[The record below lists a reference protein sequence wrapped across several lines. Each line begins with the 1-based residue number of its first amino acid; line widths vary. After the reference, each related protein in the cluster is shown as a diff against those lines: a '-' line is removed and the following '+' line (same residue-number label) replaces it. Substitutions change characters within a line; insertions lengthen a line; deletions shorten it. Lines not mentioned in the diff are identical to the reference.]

1 MKASGLLIG
10 LGVGLLVGAATAA
23 YFVSSDEQKQALVDD
38 VNDVVHKAQKTIKK
52 AVNAGIEEL
61 DEAADKVSNVAKAAV
76 NRVKA
81 SHV

>member
-1 MKASGLLIG
+1 MKTSSLLIG

-38 VNDVVHKAQKTIKK
+38 VNDVVHKAKRSIKK

-61 DEAADKVSNVAKAAV
+61 DEAADKVSNVAKTAV
-76 NRVKA
+76 ERVKA
-81 SHV
+81 NNA